1 MCFLFFFLH
10 IGPAMLNIF
19 FINIIFLNF
28 FYLFIQHV
36 TYEVEANVFLFLI
49 YIFCTRINKK
59 LFIRPHKLAT
69 VFYQVCVVNL

>member
-1 MCFLFFFLH
+1 MLKTVLINSLFFEVCF
-10 IGPAMLNIF
+10 
-19 FINIIFLNF
+19 
-28 FYLFIQHV
+28 LFIQHV